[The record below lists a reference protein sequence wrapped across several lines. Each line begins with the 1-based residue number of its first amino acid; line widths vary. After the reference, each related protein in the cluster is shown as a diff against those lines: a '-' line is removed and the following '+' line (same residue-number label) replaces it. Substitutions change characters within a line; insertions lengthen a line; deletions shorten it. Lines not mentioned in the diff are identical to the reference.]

1 MSWNSEVRLSRI
13 SKGPWKKS
21 QVLMV
26 QESICSISCT
36 LQIEKTYAAPYSGPW
51 AMTLMQ
57 GLSAFCC
64 AHAAASCWQ

>member
-1 MSWNSEVRLSRI
+1 MPRSSLQRLRPTLMSWNSEVRLSRI

-36 LQIEKTYAAPYSGPW
+36 LQMLKT
-51 AMTLMQ
+51 
-57 GLSAFCC
+57 
-64 AHAAASCWQ
+64 